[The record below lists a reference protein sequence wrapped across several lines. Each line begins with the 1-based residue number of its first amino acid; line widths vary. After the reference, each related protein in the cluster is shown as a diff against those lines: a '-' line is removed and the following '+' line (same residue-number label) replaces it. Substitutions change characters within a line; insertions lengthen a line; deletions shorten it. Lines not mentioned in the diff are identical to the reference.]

1 MSKMDNDFRR
11 SKQKR
16 RRTAKFFLTLG
27 FVFLNLTTSGV
38 RCFAI
43 GRNDNSQQPQH
54 HLNPTSSKRIRQDNN
69 NNNNNLYRSQ
79 SLANLNSIAK
89 QNGNSESHIVK
100 HSYCNTNGRLQATQ
114 SDDDNHIDQIANIG
128 NNVTA
133 VSEDTHVT
141 AVSEDAQ
148 KDQRQLK
155 ERLWPCMDKLDRE
168 LIKISLPVI
177 GNFAIGPL
185 IGAVDLFWVN
195 RMGDAL
201 AVAGQSAANQVF
213 SSAFWFVSFLPSV
226 TATLV
231 AKQHAKGDKEA
242 TQDAICQAL
251 FVGFFIAMIG
261 TPAMFFFSEGLLSSV
276 LQKGAPAMKYAKPYL
291 LIRAFAFLPSLI
303 SLVGFSAFRGI
314 LDTKT
319 PVKISAFANIF
330 NAVLD
335 PLLIFSLAMGVPGAA
350 LATLAAEVIS
360 AVVYLVLLRKR
371 QLISWVKLFRPPTWA
386 SLKPLLQGGLALQLR
401 NLSLNLTFLA
411 VARVTQ
417 SIDQSG
423 VAAAAHAMAIQTFQ
437 IGGIVL
443 LAVSTVAQIMVPNAM
458 VERYDETSKQ
468 TVGGLRSA
476 KATSNRLMSW
486 GFVLGCALGSLQIL
500 LLPVI
505 FKTTPLQEV
514 RDAAK
519 LPAIIASIL
528 QIINGLVFIGEGI
541 MVGTGSFLQLSVSTV
556 VATAGCLWALW
567 FFPPRIG
574 LTGVWLGFGVFNM
587 LRLVGVYIHQRI
599 NGPLS
604 WRKIEQ
610 AYASN

>member
-1 MSKMDNDFRR
+1 MKERKMDTDFRR
-11 SKQKR
+11 SEPKR
-16 RRTAKFFLTLG
+16 RRTAKFFIILG
-27 FVFLNLTTSGV
+27 FGFLNLTNSGV

-54 HLNPTSSKRIRQDNN
+54 HLNPTSSKRRRQDNN
-69 NNNNNLYRSQ
+69 NKNNNLYRSQ

-89 QNGNSESHIVK
+89 QNGNGESHIDK
-100 HSYCNTNGRLQATQ
+100 RSYCYTNGRLQATQ
-114 SDDDNHIDQIANIG
+114 SDDDNHHIDQIANIG

-133 VSEDTHVT
+133 VSDDT
-141 AVSEDAQ
+141 
-148 KDQRQLK
+148 KIDQRQLK
-155 ERLWPCMDKLDRE
+155 EGIWPCMDKLDRE

-177 GNFAIGPL
+177 GNYAIGPL

-195 RMGDAL
+195 RMGNAL

-261 TPAMFFFSEGLLSSV
+261 TPAMFFFSEGALSSV
-276 LQKGAPAMKYAKPYL
+276 LQKGAPAMQYAKPYL

-319 PVKISAFANIF
+319 PVKISAFANVF

-335 PLLIFSLAMGVPGAA
+335 PILIFSLAMGVPGAA

-360 AVVYLVLLRKR
+360 AVVYLGLLRKR

-386 SLKPLLQGGLALQLR
+386 SLQPLLQGGLALQLR

-458 VERYDETSKQ
+458 VERYDEGSKK
-468 TVGGLRSA
+468 TIGGLRYA

-500 LLPVI
+500 LLPVM

-541 MVGTGSFLQLSVSTV
+541 MIGTGSFLQLSISTLI
-556 VATAGCLWALW
+556 ATAGCLWALW
-567 FFPPRIG
+567 FFPPRVG

-610 AYASN
+610 KYANSN

>member
-1 MSKMDNDFRR
+1 MKERKMDTDFRR
-11 SKQKR
+11 SEPKR
-16 RRTAKFFLTLG
+16 RRTAKFFIILG
-27 FVFLNLTTSGV
+27 FGLLNLTNSRV

-54 HLNPTSSKRIRQDNN
+54 HLNPTSSKRRRQDNN
-69 NNNNNLYRSQ
+69 NKNNNLYRSQ

-89 QNGNSESHIVK
+89 QNGNGESHIDK
-100 HSYCNTNGRLQATQ
+100 RSYCYTNGRLQATQ
-114 SDDDNHIDQIANIG
+114 SDDDNHHIDQIANIG

-133 VSEDTHVT
+133 VSDDT
-141 AVSEDAQ
+141 
-148 KDQRQLK
+148 KIDQRQLK
-155 ERLWPCMDKLDRE
+155 EGIWPCMDKLDRE

-177 GNFAIGPL
+177 GNYAIGPL

-195 RMGDAL
+195 RMGNAL

-261 TPAMFFFSEGLLSSV
+261 TPAMFFFSEGALSSV
-276 LQKGAPAMKYAKPYL
+276 LQKGAPAMQYAKPYL

-319 PVKISAFANIF
+319 PVKISAFANVF

-335 PLLIFSLAMGVPGAA
+335 PILIFSLAMGVPGAA

-360 AVVYLVLLRKR
+360 AVVYLGLLRKR

-386 SLKPLLQGGLALQLR
+386 SLQPLLQGGLALQLR

-458 VERYDETSKQ
+458 VERYDEGSKR
-468 TVGGLRSA
+468 TIGGLRYA

-500 LLPVI
+500 LLPVM

-541 MVGTGSFLQLSVSTV
+541 MIGTGSFLQLSISTLI
-556 VATAGCLWALW
+556 ATAGCLWALW
-567 FFPPRIG
+567 FFPPRVG

-610 AYASN
+610 KYANSN